1 MARPLVRRGLK
12 LVASIVAACA
22 AALWLAF
29 FVEHLTEWFTGP
41 QAPPLFVWAA
51 QLAHLGILVGL
62 IASLRWRLA
71 GSIGAVLSVLV
82 FFALTV
88 WPPVPL
94 LFIPTIA
101 PALLFLAAWLMRGD
115 ANAQRLRA

>member
-1 MARPLVRRGLK
+1 MAPAVVSRALK
-12 LVASIVAACA
+12 LVASIAAVGVAVV
-22 AALWLAF
+22 WLGF
-29 FVEHLTEWFTGP
+29 FVEHVREWFNGP
-41 QAPPLFVWAA
+41 PWPPPGVWVA

-71 GSIGAVLSVLV
+71 GSIATVVSAIV

-88 WPPVPL
+88 WPPVPV
-94 LFIPTIA
+94 LFVPTIA
-101 PALLFLAAWLMRGD
+101 PALLFMAAWLLRGG

>member
-1 MARPLVRRGLK
+1 MALTAVGRGLK
-12 LVASIVAACA
+12 LLASFVAVGAAV
-22 AALWLAF
+22 LWLAF
-29 FVEHLTEWFTGP
+29 FIEHLTEWFTGP
-41 QAPPLFVWAA
+41 PWPPPGVWVA

-71 GSIGAVLSVLV
+71 GSIATVVSAIV

-101 PALLFLAAWLMRGD
+101 PALLFMAAWLLRGG

>member
-1 MARPLVRRGLK
+1 MSPPSVSRGLK
-12 LVASIVAACA
+12 LVASLVAACA
-22 AALWLAF
+22 AALWLVF
-29 FVEHLTEWFTGP
+29 FVEHLTEWFSGP
-41 QAPPLFVWAA
+41 PWPPLFVWAA

-71 GSIGAVLSVLV
+71 GSIAAVVSVFV

-101 PALLFLAAWLMRGD
+101 PALLFMAAWLMRGD